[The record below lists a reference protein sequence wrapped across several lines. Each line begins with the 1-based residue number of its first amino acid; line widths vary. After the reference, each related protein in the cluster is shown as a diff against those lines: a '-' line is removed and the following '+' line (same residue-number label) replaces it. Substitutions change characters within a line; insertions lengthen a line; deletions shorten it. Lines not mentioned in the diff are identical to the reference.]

1 MVDLWVMH
9 VAFMVVFFGFPI
21 SLGLYQYKKWK
32 KTNQHSLISKIK
44 KDLGINF

>member
-1 MVDLWVMH
+1 MVEVWIMH
-9 VAFMVVFFGFPI
+9 MAFMIVFFGLPV

-32 KTNQHSLISKIK
+32 KINHTSLISKIK